1 MKRAVCTVCA
11 EDRVTTKKLRSE
23 RQDMS
28 WKPSLSQR
36 KESGYGDQSESEFQ
50 KESQITPR
58 EVK

>member
-1 MKRAVCTVCA
+1 MGRAVFTVCMEGQGHHREA
-11 EDRVTTKKLRSE
+11 ENSQRGRT
-23 RQDMS
+23 